1 MKLFRTAF
9 WLGVVIYNLP
19 SPGSQPAVPESPLG
33 SQGSPAHCAKNTD
46 THPKRGDPAAQSSS
60 RKAATTPSKDTLAPA
75 DRAVPWRGPV
85 ACNLPLAKRTA
96 KT

>member
-19 SPGSQPAVPESPLG
+19 SPDSQPAAPESALG
-33 SQGSPAHCAKNTD
+33 SQGSKNTD

-60 RKAATTPSKDTLAPA
+60 RKAATPSRDTLAPA
-75 DRAVPWRGPV
+75 DRAVLWRGP
-85 ACNLPLAKRTA
+85 APCNLPPATRTA

>member
-19 SPGSQPAVPESPLG
+19 SPTSQPAAPESQVG
-33 SQGSPAHCAKNTD
+33 SEGSPAHCAKNTD
-46 THPKRGDPAAQSSS
+46 THPNRGGPVAQSSS
-60 RKAATTPSKDTLAPA
+60 RKAATPSNDTLAPA
-75 DRAVPWRGPV
+75 DRVVPWRGPV
-85 ACNLPLAKRTA
+85 SCNPPPPTRTA